1 MPHLDSLA
9 HLKHSAK
16 TSALAEVIT
25 ILLSDNFSAYAN

>member
-9 HLKHSAK
+9 HLKR
-16 TSALAEVIT
+16 SALAEVIT